1 MFKPA
6 SAFALCLLG
15 LWGLVAHALPA
26 VSPPPAPAAVQ
37 VRAAA
42 LTARDE
48 KNIRA
53 VVQGQLDALARDDA
67 DKAFSFAAP
76 NVREALDTA
85 PRFMDMVQR
94 GYPVVYRP
102 ASVAYLKAEG
112 SRGAAIQRVQMTD
125 QAGEAWLATYT
136 LQRQK
141 SGAWRITGCSVTDNR
156 GRMT

>member
-1 MFKPA
+1 MFKA
-6 SAFALCLLG
+6 ACAFVCLLG
-15 LWGLVAHALPA
+15 PMTNASLAAS
-26 VSPPPAPAAVQ
+26 SPPVPASSP
-37 VRAAA
+37 VRAAG
-42 LTARDE
+42 LTASDE

-67 DKAFSFAAP
+67 VKAFSFAAP
-76 NVREALDTA
+76 NVREALGTA

-112 SRGAAIQRVQMTD
+112 RHDQAIQRVQMTD
-125 QAGEAWLATYT
+125 QAGEPWLATYT

-141 SGAWRITGCSVTDNR
+141 NRAWRITGCMVTENR